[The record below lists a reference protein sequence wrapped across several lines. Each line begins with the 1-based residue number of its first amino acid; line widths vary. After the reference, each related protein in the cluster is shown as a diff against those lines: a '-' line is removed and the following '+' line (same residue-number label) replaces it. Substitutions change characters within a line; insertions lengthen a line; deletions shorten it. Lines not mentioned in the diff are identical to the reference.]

1 MLTSS
6 LFSIVLLV
14 IPNSL
19 FGPTPV
25 KGFDFSSLP
34 LKKYFTQDT
43 KSLVSAKTPVQ
54 KPLGELLNDVKKMKI
69 ENVYFSND
77 MRTIISHIKNDPTE
91 KTSITVSNPFLT
103 PYIVQELH
111 KDRTHIEILPLPVNP
126 FLEGFNQG
134 FPWIFWPTLLFLS
147 LRNAIQFTKLS
158 KKNIPSSTPST
169 NNPFSW
175 FGGLGKKTNE
185 QEWVKK
191 ANITLASWAGSPE
204 IFEECT
210 EVVSYLRNS
219 SVYKAAG
226 AEIPKGILLE
236 GPPGTGKTLLAKAI
250 ASEAD
255 AYFISI
261 SASEFVELYV
271 GMGASKVRSLFQQAR
286 EHSPAIIFIDEIDTV
301 GKKRGAGS
309 MIGGNDEREQTLNQ
323 LLSEMDGFSP
333 NEGILVL
340 AATNR
345 KDVLDSALLR
355 PGRFD
360 RIINIPLP
368 NRDSRKAILETY
380 LKNKQVAD
388 DVQVN
393 TLAEMT
399 AGFSG
404 AEIKNLLNE
413 AAIFAAR
420 KGETVITQQYLEEA
434 FEKGVV
440 GLIQKKETR
449 TDEALRR
456 VAVHEM
462 GHAFLANQYPD
473 YFELKKI
480 SIQNTY
486 NGAGGYT
493 LFQDRPDILENG
505 LYTKDML
512 KKRLVVLMGGKA
524 AEKLYYGT
532 EFVSAGATQDLK
544 QANEMA
550 HRMIRLYGMGEVLE
564 TIYKEDTTN
573 ASERVKEEIDMES
586 SKLIN
591 EAFEEAYRLLETH
604 RKKMD
609 EGVDRLIQLTTWL
622 PPFDTF

>member
-1 MLTSS
+1 ME
-6 LFSIVLLV
+6 
-14 IPNSL
+14 
-19 FGPTPV
+19 
-25 KGFDFSSLP
+25 
-34 LKKYFTQDT
+34 
-43 KSLVSAKTPVQ
+43 KT
-54 KPLGELLNDVKKMKI
+54 KI

-77 MRTIISHIKNDPTE
+77 MRTIYSKIKDDPTE

-111 KDRTHIEILPLPVNP
+111 KDRTSIEILPIPVNP
-126 FLEGFNQG
+126 FLEAFNQG
-134 FPWIFWPTLLFLS
+134 FPFIIWPTILFFF
-147 LRNAIQFTKLS
+147 LRNTIQFTRLS

-175 FGGLGKKTNE
+175 IGGLGKKTNE

-210 EVVSYLRNS
+210 EVVSYLKNN

-271 GMGASKVRSLFQQAR
+271 GMGAAKVRSLFQQAR
-286 EHSPAIIFIDEIDTV
+286 ENSPAIIFIDEIDTV

-368 NRDSRKAILETY
+368 NRDSRKAILEVY
-380 LKNKQVAD
+380 LKNKQVVD
-388 DVQVN
+388 GVQVDM
-393 TLAEMT
+393 LAEMT
-399 AGFSG
+399 SGFSG
-404 AEIKNLLNE
+404 AEIKNLINE

-420 KGETVITQQYLEEA
+420 KGETVITQQDLEDA

-449 TDEALRR
+449 TKEALRR

-462 GHAFLANQYPD
+462 GHAFLANHYPE

-493 LFQDRPDILENG
+493 LFQDRPDIIENG

-532 EFVSAGATQDLK
+532 DFVSAGATQDLK
-544 QANEMA
+544 QANEIA

-573 ASERVKEEIDMES
+573 ASEIMKEEIDVES

-591 EAFEEAYRLLETH
+591 EAFDEAYRILETH

-609 EGVDRLIQLTTWL
+609 KGVDRLIQKTTWL
-622 PPFDTF
+622 PPFNGLD